1 MEQKSWRNSEE
12 GEEELEW
19 MMCLGGYS
27 GKVILVDI
35 MILGHVHVLVMLTLW
50 IFNLGTHLYH
60 DQQRSATASLHS
72 RP

>member
-1 MEQKSWRNSEE
+1 
-12 GEEELEW
+12 
-19 MMCLGGYS
+19 MCLGGYS

>member
-1 MEQKSWRNSEE
+1 
-12 GEEELEW
+12 
-19 MMCLGGYS
+19 MCLGGYS

-72 RP
+72 RPYLSIITSLCVSCLLPSH